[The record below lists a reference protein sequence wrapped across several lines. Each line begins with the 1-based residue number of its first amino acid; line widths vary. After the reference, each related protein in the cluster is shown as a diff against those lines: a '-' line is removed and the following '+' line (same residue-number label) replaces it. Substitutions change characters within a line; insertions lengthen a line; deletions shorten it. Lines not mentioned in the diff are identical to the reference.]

1 MSTNVTPTV
10 TQEEREL
17 YEMMRHLP
25 DFDCMPIPVRWFKEF
40 NLPPRN
46 PIGIK
51 EFLRSNYTIKCAHS
65 PKDLPPIRI
74 NKPQQDGK
82 LATPHPFEQIDVETK
97 TMPFVLEEGEE
108 FPDVLPS
115 LTEQSSTIVPLGES
129 QD

>member
-1 MSTNVTPTV
+1 MSGV

-17 YEMMRHLP
+17 YELMRHLP

-46 PIGIK
+46 PMGIK
-51 EFLRSNYTIKCAHS
+51 EFLRSNYTVNCAHS

-74 NKPQQDGK
+74 NEPQQNGK
-82 LATPHPFEQIDVETK
+82 LATPHPFEVFDVETK
-97 TMPFVLEEGEE
+97 TVPFEAEE

-115 LTEQSSTIVPLGES
+115 LREQSSAVVAEAES